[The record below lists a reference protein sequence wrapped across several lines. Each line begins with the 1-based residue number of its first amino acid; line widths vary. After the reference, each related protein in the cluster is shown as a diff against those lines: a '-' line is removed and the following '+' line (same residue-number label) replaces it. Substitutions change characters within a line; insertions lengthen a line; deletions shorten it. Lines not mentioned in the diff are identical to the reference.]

1 MPRPR
6 LLLCPQFTEVE
17 WAIVPQL
24 SEWADVATFDAP
36 GIGDEPIPGG
46 DLTRLD
52 RGLVVQRAL
61 QEVERLEWDSYFV
74 VGDAWGTATAVRV
87 AVARPEPV
95 LGLALGHASLNYET
109 KGERPAVNG
118 ELAAAMTRT
127 PAHGLRLISCATGSP
142 NSRKA
147 DSTRTRPAGW
157 LPGFR
162 KWMSR
167 AQVWEMHVGKPEPIG
182 ELLGALDKPLLLAK
196 HDGCLAF
203 TPEGYESAVAA
214 FPSCAGGQRQ
224 EDLAGQRRVCA
235 PHCGTSARACSTS
248 VNGLH
253 EPDLKPMNRARTDRQ
268 LGVGRDAEHGLLL

>member
-1 MPRPR
+1 M
-6 LLLCPQFTEVE
+6 
-17 WAIVPQL
+17 PQL

-118 ELAAAMTRT
+118 ELAAAMTGLLRT
-127 PAHGLRLISCATGSP
+127 DY
-142 NSRKA
+142 
-147 DSTRTRPAGW
+147 DSFVRYGITQFTQGGFDEDTAGRMVARF
-157 LPGFR
+157 P
-162 KWMSR
+162 KMDVA

-224 EDLAGQRRVCA
+224 EDLAGQRRVCGRTA
-235 PHCGTSARACSTS
+235 GLLPARAQRALVGDSTS
-248 VNGLH
+248 RISR
-253 EPDLKPMNRARTDRQ
+253 P
-268 LGVGRDAEHGLLL
+268 